1 MDGKKDNRAMDSN
14 NLKDHD
20 VKLGETFEDPRLDK
34 LWNKVS
40 HDLLKLTSKK
50 TMVSFIDQVDQMSLT
65 YHTESCCRKMF
76 SLYVIRS
83 LFQAKTSG
91 KFSEEELQSLRK
103 EFEHHK
109 DKIHEY
115 NIVMDTVSR
124 TEGEL
129 NINRTLQKQQKVSWN
144 V

>member
-1 MDGKKDNRAMDSN
+1 
-14 NLKDHD
+14 
-20 VKLGETFEDPRLDK
+20 
-34 LWNKVS
+34 
-40 HDLLKLTSKK
+40 
-50 TMVSFIDQVDQMSLT
+50 
-65 YHTESCCRKMF
+65 MF

-129 NINRTLQKQQKVSWN
+129 NTNKTLQKQQKVSWN